1 MTIIIKYPRQT
12 KEGNKV
18 FFEKKDKELT
28 NEDWAKWGEWIA
40 TDGTLTYT
48 YAKKPQRWIKRVD

>member
-28 NEDWAKWGEWIA
+28 NEDWAKWGGWIA

-48 YAKKPQRWIKRVD
+48 YAKKSQRWMRKD